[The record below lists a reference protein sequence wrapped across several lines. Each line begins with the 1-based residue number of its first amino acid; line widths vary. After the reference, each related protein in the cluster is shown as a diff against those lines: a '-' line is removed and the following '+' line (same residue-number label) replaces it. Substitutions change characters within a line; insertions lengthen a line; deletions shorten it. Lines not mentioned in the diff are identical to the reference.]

1 MTAIRAIGI
10 DPGPRAS
17 VGIVRLD
24 YPDGMQPG
32 RIGVFQCTHADA
44 ALVLAALLREPWN
57 GETYVGVERWV
68 PSTRGGGG
76 AAGERTRDLVG
87 QLQLTVQAYNAEESF
102 VMGKGFRYQNG
113 AQFSLQ
119 NAGTVKTWATDERLT
134 PSGLLK
140 LTEGMRHAR
149 DGARH
154 AIYVAT
160 HDGRIPDPL
169 SKKAR
174 RADG

>member
-44 ALVLAALLREPWN
+44 ALVLAALLREPWS
-57 GETYVGVERWV
+57 GETYVGIERWV

-76 AAGERTRDLVG
+76 AAGERTRDLIG
-87 QLQLTVQAYNAEESF
+87 QLQATWNARDWAHNAGALTLA
-102 VMGKGFRYQNG
+102 
-113 AQFSLQ
+113 